1 MTSTRPGRRLHDLLA
16 VLAVGLGFVVLW
28 QMVVWLG
35 GYQPFVLPG
44 PGVVA
49 ERWLRAATQGTF
61 TPHLVTTLS
70 EIVLGLALGVSFGL
84 LVGFLLARSAL
95 ADRLLSPYIVAAQ
108 ATPIL
113 ALAPVIV
120 IWFGNGLASK
130 VLICALICFFPMA
143 VATTVGL
150 RSVDGRLVEM
160 ARSVRATRRQVIR
173 TVEVPSALPQILGG
187 LRIAVT
193 LSVVGAIVAEWVGG
207 DRGLGVLLNLAR
219 GSMFDTPLL
228 FATLVTIAMLG
239 VALYLSVVLLERRLT
254 GVRAAA

>member
-1 MTSTRPGRRLHDLLA
+1 MTPHASHHARDLGA
-16 VLAVGLGFVVLW
+16 ILAVGVAMVALW
-28 QMVVWLG
+28 QAIVWLG

-44 PGVVA
+44 PGLVA
-49 ERWLRAATQGTF
+49 ERWVRAAAQGTF
-61 TPHLVTTLS
+61 TPHVVTTLS
-70 EIVLGLALGVSFGL
+70 EILLGLALGVSVGL
-84 LVGFLLARSAL
+84 ILGFVLARSAL

-130 VLICALICFFPMA
+130 VLICALICCFPMA

-150 RSVDGRLVEM
+150 RSVDARLVEM
-160 ARSVRATRRQVIR
+160 ARSLRATRRQVVR
-173 TVEVPSALPQILGG
+173 TIEVPAALPQIMGG
-187 LRIAVT
+187 LKVAVT

-219 GSMFDTPLL
+219 GSLFDTPLL
-228 FATLVTIAMLG
+228 FATLVTIALLG
-239 VALYLSVVLLERRLT
+239 VALYLTVVLLERRLT
-254 GVRAAA
+254 GAQPTA